1 MPNYIVLARW
11 TQHGIENIKE
21 SPARL
26 DKVKAGLKAAGA
38 KLKDFYMT
46 MGRYDMVLRIE
57 APDDATLA
65 KVMLSVGA
73 QGSVQSQ
80 TLRAFNE
87 QEYRDIIGS
96 LP

>member
-1 MPNYIVLARW
+1 MANYIVLARW
-11 TQHGIENIKE
+11 TQQGLEHIKE

-26 DKVKAGLKAAGA
+26 DKVKAGLKAAGS

-46 MGRYDMVLRIE
+46 MGPYDMILRIE
-57 APDDATLA
+57 APDDATIA
-65 KVMLSVGA
+65 KVLLSIGA
-73 QGSVQSQ
+73 QGSVQTQ
-80 TLRAFNE
+80 TMRAFNE